1 MTNTIII
8 IFLLLL
14 SGLFSGL
21 TIGLFSLNKNELQR
35 KAELGDKKSKK
46 VLSIRKNGNLLLCTL
61 LTSNVAVNSVL
72 AIFLGDLTGNLIAG
86 IIATILILIFGEIIP
101 QAVFSRHA
109 LNISIKLI
117 WLVKIF
123 IFFLWP
129 LCGPLAKIL
138 DKILGEEISTIYS
151 KKELIKIIEEHQD
164 SEKSEIDRDEERII
178 KGALSFSNK
187 TARQIMTPRKNIY
200 ALEANTIINSDQ
212 LEKIKERGFSRIPIF
227 KKSLDNIIGII
238 YVKDLIN
245 IKENIKAEKICQE
258 DKALRIINNQKL
270 DTLLNLLIQSEIH
283 LAFIKNK
290 QRKLEGLITLED
302 VIEEIIKQE
311 IIDEK
316 NK

>member
-8 IFLLLL
+8 ILLLLL

-46 VLSIRKNGNLLLCTL
+46 ILSIRKNGNLLLCTL

-72 AIFLGDLTGNLIAG
+72 AILLGDLTGNLVAG
-86 IIATILILIFGEIIP
+86 ITATILILIFGEIIP
-101 QAVFSRHA
+101 QAIFSRHA
-109 LNISIKLI
+109 LNISIKLT

-129 LCGPLAKIL
+129 LCGPLAKLL
-138 DKILGEEISTIYS
+138 DKILGEEIPTIYS

-164 SEKSEIDRDEERII
+164 SKESEIDQDEERII

-187 TARQIMTPRKNIY
+187 TAQQIMTPRKDIY
-200 ALEANTIINSDQ
+200 ALEADTIISSNL
-212 LEKIKERGFSRIPIF
+212 LEKIKKEGFSRIPIF

-245 IKENIKAEKICQE
+245 IKENVKAEKICQE
-258 DKALRIINNQKL
+258 DKALRITSDQKL

-290 QRKLEGLITLED
+290 KRKLEGLITLED

-311 IIDEK
+311 IVDEK